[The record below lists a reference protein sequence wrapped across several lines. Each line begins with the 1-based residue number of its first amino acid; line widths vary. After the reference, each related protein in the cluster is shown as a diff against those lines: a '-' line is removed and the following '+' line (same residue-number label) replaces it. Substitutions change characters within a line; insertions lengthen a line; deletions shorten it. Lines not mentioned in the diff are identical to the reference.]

1 MQRSWG
7 LNRQDGDEDPLLFA
21 LKFNGCL
28 AELEWGGWKLV
39 ALPLLL
45 KSTVKSD
52 LIEKR
57 PRRLIG
63 FLAALKTAKKLIT
76 GETDAVWRARIE
88 KCALDRLRAWK
99 KQDDD
104 SVGFCQFTCHLLS
117 SIFTGV

>member
-7 LNRQDGDEDPLLFA
+7 LNRLDGDEDPVSFG

-52 LIEKR
+52 LIEER

-63 FLAALKTAKKLIT
+63 FLAALKRAKKLIT

-88 KCALDRLRAWK
+88 MCALDRLRVWK

-104 SVGFCQFTCHLLS
+104 SVGFCQSTCHLLS